1 MGGNLKDLIEVRW
14 HGRGGQG
21 AVTVSKMLAESA
33 LSEGYHVQAF
43 PEYGAE
49 RMGAPVQA
57 FTRISKEP
65 IIIHS
70 HVENPKIVLVLD
82 PSLIV
87 SIDILEGLDPD
98 GTIIIN
104 STQSPKEIRKTLDV
118 GKRKV
123 FTIDANT
130 ISLEELGRVIPNTPL
145 LGAFSKTSGL
155 VSLKNMEKAVK
166 KQLSKKFPVSI
177 VDANIKALRRG
188 YEEVMGD

>member
-1 MGGNLKDLIEVRW
+1 LKDLIEVRW

-33 LSEGYHVQAF
+33 LGEGYHVQAF

-82 PSLIV
+82 PSLIE

-118 GKRKV
+118 GERKV

-145 LGAFSKTSGL
+145 LGAFSKASVL
-155 VSLKNMEKAVK
+155 ISLKNMEKAVK
-166 KQLSKKFPVSI
+166 KQLSKKFPASI
-177 VDANIKALRRG
+177 VDANIEALRRG

>member
-1 MGGNLKDLIEVRW
+1 MKDLIEIRW

-33 LSEGYHVQAF
+33 MGEGYHVQAF

-49 RMGAPVQA
+49 RMGAPVQS

-70 HVENPKIVLVLD
+70 HVENPQIVLVLD
-82 PSLIV
+82 PSLIG
-87 SIDILEGLDPD
+87 SIDILEGLDIK

-104 STQSPKEIRKTLDV
+104 STQAPAEIRKTLNV
-118 GKRKV
+118 GERKA
-123 FTIDANT
+123 FTVDANT

-145 LGAFSKTSGL
+145 LGAFSRASGL
-155 VSLKNMEKAVK
+155 VNIDNIEKAVK
-166 KQLSKKFPVSI
+166 KQLSKKFPASI

-188 YEEVMGD
+188 YEEVIGD

>member
-1 MGGNLKDLIEVRW
+1 MKDLIEVRW

-21 AVTVSKMLAESA
+21 TVTVSKMLAESA
-33 LSEGYHVQAF
+33 MCEGYHVQAF

-49 RMGAPVQA
+49 RMGAPVQS
-57 FTRISKEP
+57 FTRISDEP

-82 PSLIV
+82 PSLIGSV
-87 SIDILEGLDPD
+87 DILDGLDPE

-104 STQSPKEIRKTLDV
+104 STQSPEEIRKLLDV

-123 FTIDANT
+123 FVVDANI

-145 LGAFSKTSGL
+145 LGAFSKVSGL
-155 VSLKNMEKAVK
+155 VNIENIKKAVK
-166 KQLSKKFPVSI
+166 KQLSKKFQKSVVES
-177 VDANIKALRRG
+177 NLKALKRG
-188 YEEVMGD
+188 YEEVIGG

>member
-1 MGGNLKDLIEVRW
+1 MKDLIEVRW

-33 LSEGYHVQAF
+33 LGEGYHVQAF

-65 IIIHS
+65 VIIHS
-70 HVENPKIVLVLD
+70 HVENPKVVLVLD
-82 PSLIV
+82 PSLIE

-104 STQSPKEIRKTLDV
+104 STQSPEEIRKLLDV
-118 GKRKV
+118 GERRV
-123 FTIDANT
+123 FVVDANN

-145 LGAFSKTSGL
+145 LGAFSKASGL
-155 VSLKNMEKAVK
+155 ISLKNIEEAVK
-166 KQLSKKFPVSI
+166 KQLSKKFPASI
-177 VDANIKALRRG
+177 IDANIKALRRG
-188 YEEVMGD
+188 YEEVIGD